1 MSKYFHVRYKPKPER
16 TLEQMPTAELAAGI
30 NHILDTLRARGI
42 VVRDD
47 VDDRQLVNLEMVRIK
62 RRGETHRNVEMF
74 IQNGKYGIM
83 VNNSS
88 CRS

>member
-42 VVRDD
+42 VVRDY
-47 VDDRQLVNLEMVRIK
+47 DDK
-62 RRGETHRNVEMF
+62 DRRLYKIQMIHGRPLFLASEEET
-74 IQNGKYGIM
+74 ID
-83 VNNSS
+83 
-88 CRS
+88 